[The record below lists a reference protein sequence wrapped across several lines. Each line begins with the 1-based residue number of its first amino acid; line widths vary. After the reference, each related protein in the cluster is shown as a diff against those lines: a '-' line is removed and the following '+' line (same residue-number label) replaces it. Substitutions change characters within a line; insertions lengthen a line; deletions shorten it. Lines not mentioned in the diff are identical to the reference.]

1 MAERSAGWDSEMWT
15 RRLGWIEPIEAA
27 TRLAALPGLAVLD
40 SAMRHDTLGR
50 CSYVC
55 ADPFGRFVVDAEGVS
70 RWNGAVIGGG
80 PFDALRAC
88 LSRHPLDPVAG
99 LPPFQGGAVGA
110 FSYEFGWGLEG
121 RQPPSPR
128 AGDDLHLAFHDVV
141 VAFDHREER
150 CWLLASGH
158 PAVGAA
164 ARRARAAARLDAFEA
179 LLRHPAPPAAPPTT
193 IDWHPEAV
201 RDAHRAAVERVREL
215 ILAGDIYQAN
225 VAQRFLATMPDGAAP
240 WDLYRHLRAA
250 NPAPFAAYLDQGA
263 RKILSSSP
271 ELFLRSDGHRVETRP
286 IKGTA
291 RREAEPVADRAAAAA
306 LAASTKN
313 RAENVMIVD
322 LLRNDLSRVCEP
334 DSVAVPT
341 LCAVES
347 YAGLHHL
354 VSAVTGTLRRGVDA
368 LDLLAASFPGG
379 SITGAPKL
387 RAMEIIAA
395 VEGRSRGVYCGAIGW
410 IGFDGAMALNIAI
423 RTVVVE
429 DRALELAVGGGITLL
444 SDPDEEY
451 EETLVKAD
459 RVFAAFA
466 NRRVSESA

>member
-1 MAERSAGWDSEMWT
+1 M
-15 RRLGWIEPIEAA
+15 
-27 TRLAALPGLAVLD
+27 
-40 SAMRHDTLGR
+40 
-50 CSYVC
+50 
-55 ADPFGRFVVDAEGVS
+55 
-70 RWNGAVIGGG
+70 
-80 PFDALRAC
+80 
-88 LSRHPLDPVAG
+88 
-99 LPPFQGGAVGA
+99 
-110 FSYEFGWGLEG
+110 
-121 RQPPSPR
+121 
-128 AGDDLHLAFHDVV
+128 V

-164 ARRARAAARLDAFEA
+164 ARRARAAERLDAFEA
-179 LLRHPAPPAAPPTT
+179 LLRDSTPSDAPPTT
-193 IDWHPEAV
+193 IEWHPEAG

-306 LAASTKN
+306 LAASAKN

-322 LLRNDLSRVCEP
+322 LLRSDLSRVCEP

-341 LCAVES
+341 LCTVES

-354 VSAVTGTLRRGVDA
+354 VSAVTGTLRHGVDA

-395 VEGRSRGVYCGAIGW
+395 VEGRSRDVYCGAIGW

-423 RTVVVE
+423 RTIVAE
-429 DRALELAVGGGITLL
+429 GRGLELAVGGGITLL

>member
-1 MAERSAGWDSEMWT
+1 MAERAAGWDSEMWT
-15 RRLGWIEPIEAA
+15 RRLGWMEPIEAA
-27 TRLAALPGLAVLD
+27 ARLADLPGLAVLD

-50 CSYVC
+50 YSYVC
-55 ADPFGRFVVDAEGVS
+55 ADPFGRFVVDAAATP
-70 RWNGAVIGGG
+70 RWNGASITAK
-80 PFDALRAC
+80 PLDALRTC
-88 LSRHPLDPVAG
+88 LRRYPLDPVAG

-110 FSYEFGWGLEG
+110 ISYEFGWRLEG

-128 AGDDLHLAFHDVV
+128 VSDDLHLAFHDVV
-141 VAFDHREER
+141 LAFDHREER
-150 CWLLASGH
+150 CWLLASGN

-164 ARRARAAARLDAFEA
+164 ARRVRAGERLDRFEA
-179 LLRHPAPPAAPPTT
+179 LLSRPAPQAAPPTT
-193 IDWHPEAV
+193 IDWHPEAG

-225 VAQRFLATMPDGAAP
+225 VAQRFLATRPDGATP
-240 WDLYRHLRAA
+240 WGLYRHLRLA

-263 RKILSSSP
+263 RQILSSSP
-271 ELFLRSDGHRVETRP
+271 ELFLRSDGHHVETRP

-291 RREAEPVADRAAAAA
+291 RREDAPTADREAAAA
-306 LAASTKN
+306 LAASAKN

-322 LLRNDLSRVCEP
+322 LLRNDLSRVCEA

-354 VSAVTGTLRRGVDA
+354 VSAVTGTLRRGTDA

-395 VEGRSRGVYCGAIGW
+395 IEGRSRGTYCGALGW

-423 RTVVVE
+423 RTVVAQG
-429 DRALELAVGGGITLL
+429 RALELAVGGGITLL

-466 NRRVSESA
+466 DRRVSEPA